1 MDFTRFRRPS
11 ACLLLATAVAL
22 GCTVVAAVEAGEDGG
37 LVLLRRLDGH
47 LLPLAW
53 LALAALTGAIL
64 LGPPKSPL
72 RLPLAGLVLV
82 FGVPAMLLAGFLSAA
97 ADRPEPRVDA
107 EAAAPGRADRRLVV
121 VTGPGYPDPVRC
133 VYVHD
138 GGRLL
143 ERSRLARCFNGDA
156 QESGLAE
163 AVWATGDRL
172 RMTTAGGQ
180 VHEVAVGAGGRPER
194 PAGAR

>member
-11 ACLLLATAVAL
+11 AYLLLATAVAL
-22 GCTVVAAVEAGEDGG
+22 GCTVVAAVEAADDGG

-47 LLPLAW
+47 LVPLAW
-53 LALAALTGAIL
+53 LALAALTGAVL

-72 RLPLAGLVLV
+72 RVPLAGLVLV
-82 FGVPAMLLAGFLSAA
+82 FGVPALLLAGFLAA
-97 ADRPEPRVDA
+97 VTDGPEPRVDT

-121 VTGPGYPDPVRC
+121 VSVPGYLDPVRC
-133 VYVHD
+133 VYIHD

-143 ERSRLARCFNGDA
+143 ERSWLARCFNGDA

-163 AVWATGDRL
+163 AVWAAGDRV
-172 RMTTAGGQ
+172 RMTTAGGA
-180 VHEVAVGAGGRPER
+180 VHELTVGPDGRPYRTAGAG
-194 PAGAR
+194 